1 MRPDAF
7 AGHDHLDTGSMRDI
21 IRLGTGHREELI
33 DITEPV
39 RAIVAASGVRDGVV
53 ALYAHGATAALM
65 IQENWDPSVPTDVVN
80 LLRKLIPRGVWLHDQ
95 QDGNG
100 DSHLKAGLVG
110 PSETIPLIDGALG
123 LSRWQ
128 NIFLCEFD
136 GPRQEREVIC
146 TILADRG

>member
-1 MRPDAF
+1 MRE
-7 AGHDHLDTGSMRDI
+7 I
-21 IRLGTGHREELI
+21 IRLTTHTREELV

-39 RAIVAASGVRDGVV
+39 RRIAQASGIANGLV
-53 ALYAHGATAALM
+53 ALYAQGATAALM
-65 IQENWDPSVPTDVVN
+65 IQENWDPSVPTDVIN
-80 LLRKLIPRGVWLHDQ
+80 LLQKLIPRGVWLHDR

-110 PSETIPLIDGALG
+110 PSETIPLIDGRLG

-136 GPRQEREVIC
+136 GPRQERVVVC
-146 TILADRG
+146 TVMRDVS